1 MKDKGKRITVRL
13 EKHVIV
19 LVTREVKRGLA
30 VNKAQKAEVFSVSRF
45 YLRHDK
51 FCNKQVT

>member
-30 VNKAQKAEVFSVSRF
+30 VNKAQKAEAFFGIAILFEAR
-45 YLRHDK
+45 
-51 FCNKQVT
+51 QVLQ